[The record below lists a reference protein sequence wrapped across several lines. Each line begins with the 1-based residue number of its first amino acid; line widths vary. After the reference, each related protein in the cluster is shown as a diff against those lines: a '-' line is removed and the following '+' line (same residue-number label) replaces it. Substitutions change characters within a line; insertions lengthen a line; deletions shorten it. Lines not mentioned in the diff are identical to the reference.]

1 MLNLHARDQLGR
13 LLEPVGRRLARTG
26 ITPDAITVV
35 GTIGVAG
42 GALGF
47 YTRGVFLIGTLVI
60 VAFVFSDLLDG
71 TLARARG
78 TSGPWGAFLDSAMD
92 RIGDAAV
99 FGSLV
104 IWYAGRG
111 HSLPLAAAALAAL
124 AGGFVTSYAKA
135 RAESLGFTCN
145 VGFAERAERLIVIL
159 AAAGVS
165 GFGVPYVLPA
175 AVWFLAAATALTAG
189 QRLVEVHRQATGRP
203 DTLTAPTGDTRRDR
217 TPAAR

>member
-47 YTRGVFLIGTLVI
+47 YTRGVFFPGTLVI

-111 HSLPLAAAALAAL
+111 HSLPLAGAALAAM
-124 AGGFVTSYAKA
+124 AGGFLTSYARA

-159 AAAGVS
+159 AAAGLC
-165 GFGVPYVLPA
+165 GLRVPYVLPG
-175 AVWFLAAATALTAG
+175 AVWFLAAATAVTAG
-189 QRLVEVHRQATGRP
+189 QRLVDVHRQASRAP
-203 DTLTAPTGDTRRDR
+203 AALASPALTEDRDR
-217 TPAAR
+217 TPASR